1 MKKYIFVCLI
11 GILGFYQS
19 CSEGKTNPSQANDI
33 PAFPV
38 FEVPSKTVTG
48 YESYPVSIEGMVSS
62 GVRAKVAG
70 YITEVLVDEGQA
82 VKKNQIL
89 FRLETQS
96 LNEDAGAAKAN
107 VNAAQVE
114 VNKLKPL
121 VEKGIIGNVQL
132 ETAKARLTQAQAA
145 YNSIAAN
152 IDYATIKSPVE
163 GYAGAIPFRQGAL
176 VSPSDPTPLTTV
188 SQVKN
193 MFAFFSMNEKDY
205 LNLLQMTKGET
216 LDEKLEHMPEVE
228 LELVNG
234 EIYQYKGIIKTVT
247 GQVNPT
253 TGTVNFRAT
262 FPNPQRLLAH
272 GNSGRIRI
280 PKVYENLPVITE
292 ISTYEQQGKTYVYR
306 VGNDSMASSVPI
318 KIMAKVDQLLVV
330 EEGLKAGDQVVYEG
344 AGKLRDQTKID
355 PERVEFDSLAKKL
368 KIAFK

>member
-1 MKKYIFVCLI
+1 MKNHIFVYLI
-11 GILGFYQS
+11 GILVLYQS
-19 CSEGKTNPSQANDI
+19 CSEGKSEDSKPNPVPS
-33 PAFPV
+33 FPV
-38 FEVPSKTVTG
+38 FEVPLKTVTG

-62 GVRAKVAG
+62 AVRAKVAG

-82 VKKNQIL
+82 VKKNQTL
-89 FRLETQS
+89 FKLETQA
-96 LNEDAGAAKAN
+96 LNEDADAAKAN
-107 VNAAQVE
+107 ADAAQVE
-114 VNKLKPL
+114 VDKLKPL

-132 ETAKARLTQAQAA
+132 ETAKARLAQAQAA

-163 GYAGAIPFRQGAL
+163 GYVGAIPFRQGAL

-188 SQVKN
+188 SQVEN

-205 LNLLQMTKGET
+205 LNMLQVTKGET

-234 EIYQYKGIIKTVT
+234 KIYDHKGKIKTVT

-262 FPNPQRLLAH
+262 FPNPNRLLAH
-272 GNSGRIRI
+272 GNSGMIRI

-306 VGNDSMASSVPI
+306 VGNDSIVHRELI
-318 KIMAKVDQLLVV
+318 KVLARVDQLLIV
-330 EEGLKAGDQVVYEG
+330 EDGVKSGDRIVYEG
-344 AGKLRDQTKID
+344 AGKLREQTRIK
-355 PERVEFDSLAKKL
+355 PEIVGFDSLAQKL